1 MNELEER
8 IQAYLTYLEAIKN
21 MSPETIRNYRADL
34 SRYVDYAKSAECG
47 FVPDL
52 KQVRGFLTSLSR
64 ESLKES
70 TINRIFS
77 CVRGFYHHL
86 YRDQV
91 IDHNPFDLV
100 KALKIPRRLPNYLFP
115 RELSDYLD
123 IEGDGLVAARDR
135 ALLGFFYSTGCRVSE
150 VSGLTLDAMNLSRGT
165 SRVLGKGDKERIV
178 FLGKEVQA
186 HLREYLPRRD
196 LLVKGNHSF
205 VFVSQ
210 SGRPLSNRGIRY
222 IIDEYSKKIG
232 MQKNVSPHTFR
243 HTFATHLV
251 EEGAD
256 IRIVQEMLGHSSI
269 STTGVYT
276 HGNLD
281 RLRGVYESAHPH
293 SRRK

>member
-1 MNELEER
+1 MKDLELKIDE
-8 IQAYLTYLEAIKN
+8 YLTYLEAIRN
-21 MSPETIRNYRADL
+21 MSPETIRNYRTDL
-34 SRYVDYAKSAECG
+34 NRYVEYAKTEECG
-47 FVPDL
+47 LIPDL

-64 ESLKES
+64 EKLKES

-86 YRDQV
+86 YRDQI
-91 IDHNPFDLV
+91 IDHNPFDMI

-115 RELSDYLD
+115 KELSEYLD
-123 IEGDGLVAARDR
+123 IEGDDFTAVRDR

-150 VSGLTLDAMNLSRGT
+150 VTGLTLDAMNLGRGT
-165 SRVLGKGDKERIV
+165 CRVLGKGDKERIV
-178 FLGKEVQA
+178 FLGKDVKDQLA
-186 HLREYLPRRD
+186 AYLALRAAR
-196 LLVKGNHSF
+196 VKDDHRY
-205 VFVSQ
+205 VFISQ
-210 SGRPLSNRGIRY
+210 SGRPLTNRGIRY
-222 IIDEYSKKIG
+222 IISEYSKKIG
-232 MQKNVSPHTFR
+232 MQKKVSPHTFR